1 MLSSAVMAR
10 SVFRRGLFMGTLAL
24 AVTACGAEPEP
35 AFGPPSS
42 IEGRVVPGLEEGT
55 STTTPTGDGGTT
67 PGGDPLFPT
76 GAAEP
81 PAPTQSATAAHQAK
95 GAPAMLPTLECGSC
109 HKAGGTAARV
119 PWAIAGYVENG
130 KDGKGASG
138 AVVVAVDGAT
148 RVAAKSDAD
157 GFFWAAGAEVKAGK
171 AGVRLN
177 AGNIRRMSTSLSTG
191 GGNCGCTSCHNGAAG
206 TITVQ

>member
-1 MLSSAVMAR
+1 MTR
-10 SVFRRGLFMGTLAL
+10 SVLRRGLRALLAL
-24 AVTACGAEPEP
+24 ALVGCGAEPEP
-35 AFGPPSS
+35 AFGPPSA

-55 STTTPTGDGGTT
+55 STTTPTADGGTT
-67 PGGDPLFPT
+67 PTGDTLFPA

-81 PAPTQSATAAHQAK
+81 AAPTQSATAAHAAK

-138 AVVVAVDGAT
+138 AVVAVADGT
-148 RVAAKSDAD
+148 KRIAAKTDAD
-157 GFFWAAGAEVKAGK
+157 GFFWAAGDEVKAGK

-177 AGNIRRMSTSLSTG
+177 AGNIRRMATSLGTG
-191 GGNCGCTSCHNGAAG
+191 GGNCGSTNCHNGAAG
-206 TITVQ
+206 TIKVQ